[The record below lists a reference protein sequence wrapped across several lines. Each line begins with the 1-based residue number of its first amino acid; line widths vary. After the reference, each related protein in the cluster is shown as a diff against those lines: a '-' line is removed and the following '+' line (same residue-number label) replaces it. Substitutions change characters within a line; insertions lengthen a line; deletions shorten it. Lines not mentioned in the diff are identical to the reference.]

1 MSAIDNQILSI
12 ETDTQNANKIKE
24 LVVGSLISQGLLTDE
39 DGMDYVER
47 FHVIIYK
54 GSWFKRFFDK
64 YVKNDG
70 SKNIN
75 GYYYR
80 VVELADKKPMTLEDI
95 S

>member
-1 MSAIDNQILSI
+1 MSQIDNQILSI
-12 ETDTQNANKIKE
+12 ETDTQNANRIKE
-24 LVVGSLISQGLLTDE
+24 LVVGSLVSQGLLTDE
-39 DGMDYVER
+39 DAMDYVER
-47 FHVIIYK
+47 FHVMIYK

-64 YVKNDG
+64 YIKNDG

-80 VVELADKKPMTLEDI
+80 VVELADKKPLTLEDI